1 MNRDRNNWVHNIP
14 GTTKVGVSIR
24 GVQTNKHTKGRI
36 NSLCKL
42 DWDPMNHKHIP
53 PHKMWARILEVEP
66 SRLTAK
72 FMHRPG
78 RLNIILDVA
87 EDKQRTNNT

>member
-1 MNRDRNNWVHNIP
+1 MNRSRNKWVHSDP
-14 GTTKVGVSIR
+14 GTARVALSIR
-24 GVQTNKHTKGRI
+24 GVPITKHIKGRI

-42 DWDPMNHKHIP
+42 DWDPMRHDFIP
-53 PHKMWARILEVEP
+53 PHKMWCRILEVEP

-87 EDKQRTNNT
+87 EQNFQGRK